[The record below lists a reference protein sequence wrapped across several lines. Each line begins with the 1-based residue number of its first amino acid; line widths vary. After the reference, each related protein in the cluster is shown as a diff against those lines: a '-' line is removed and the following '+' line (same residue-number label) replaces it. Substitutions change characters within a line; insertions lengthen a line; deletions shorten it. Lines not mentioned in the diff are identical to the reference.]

1 MYGLEYI
8 FDSKHMTAERKFI
21 LTLSWFMAF
30 HMTTALSQ
38 DIDVKQDLE
47 LLFEVELK
55 AIGEVKPFIESKD
68 IWNMTFS
75 MSRDLIAQGEGVFKG
90 TKIKGTLSWSKLAR
104 KYTEHSYSK
113 TLVAGWMETDDGAEI
128 MFEAQGYAVMPDPEK
143 PEIWTYTAAL
153 RFEEAD
159 KPYQWLNNVTGL
171 WQGEFD
177 ISTGIAKY
185 KAYIPKRIK
194 NIP

>member
-1 MYGLEYI
+1 MYGLEFI

-75 MSRDLIAQGEGVFKG
+75 SQEILLLREKEF
-90 TKIKGTLSWSKLAR
+90 SKEQ
-104 KYTEHSYSK
+104 K
-113 TLVAGWMETDDGAEI
+113 
-128 MFEAQGYAVMPDPEK
+128 
-143 PEIWTYTAAL
+143 
-153 RFEEAD
+153 
-159 KPYQWLNNVTGL
+159 
-171 WQGEFD
+171 
-177 ISTGIAKY
+177 
-185 KAYIPKRIK
+185 
-194 NIP
+194 